1 MKTTAIFSAALLGA
15 SIFAQGAFAQA
26 NIPASETQRELQNQN
41 ERDAVADNPG
51 MSSAEVAQPSSETI
65 VPGSETQRENLR
77 ADERD
82 SIAAGEDAV
91 TTGAMT
97 NDAPAA
103 GGPIVPGSGAT
114 FTPGEEPK
122 TQSGEALQD
131 EATTDAVTN

>member
-15 SIFAQGAFAQA
+15 SILAQGAFAQA
-26 NIPASETQRELQNQN
+26 NIPASETQIENQN
-41 ERDAVADNPG
+41 AQERDAVADNPG
-51 MSSAEVAQPSSETI
+51 TGSAEVAQPESETI

-82 SIAAGEDAV
+82 SVAAGEDAV

-97 NDAPAA
+97 NDAPTA
-103 GGPIVPGSGAT
+103 GEPIVPGSGAT
-114 FTPGEEPK
+114 FSPGEAPK
-122 TQSGEALQD
+122 SQAGEALQD